1 MRREAEI
8 RTIAIGDFRRTL
20 EALNVDDL
28 TAEGR
33 VADFAAGWDAAET
46 EIAALRAAVKVLREA
61 CSREMQF
68 LIRQSC
74 APHVE
79 GVSLEDLYVD
89 HAGNLQAALAS
100 TSKFEEPSG

>member
-1 MRREAEI
+1 MSFEDNPADDRYQLDQCIDEI
-8 RTIAIGDFRRTL
+8 KSLQSD
-20 EALNVDDL
+20 N
-28 TAEGR
+28 
-33 VADFAAGWDAAET
+33 
-46 EIAALRAAVKVLREA
+46 AALRAAVKVLREA

-79 GVSLEDLYVD
+79 GVSLEELYVD